1 MASRKLKSK
10 TPTKKKTVWLELIL
24 FCSLG
29 LFGFSLAT
37 FLLSGGTIDSISVTL
52 DPFTSNTTES
62 EEAVVAVLY
71 EAESTRPIARQTLAP
86 IFTPSVMYW
95 EEDILRWTEPWG
107 IDPNLAAT
115 VMQIESCGYP
125 QALSRSGAMSLFQV
139 MPFHFTQGED
149 PYNPDTNAYRG
160 MSYLARGLEISDGHA
175 GLAMAGY
182 NGGHSVINRN
192 YNAWADETKRYYRWG
207 SGIYREA
214 SAGWESS
221 PTLAAWQAAA
231 GGLCGQAENYLGI

>member
-1 MASRKLKSK
+1 MARKLKSK
-10 TPTKKKTVWLELIL
+10 QPTKKKTVWLELIL
-24 FCSLG
+24 FSSLG
-29 LFGFSLAT
+29 VLGFSLVS
-37 FLLSGGTIDSISVTL
+37 FLLAGGTVSPISVTL
-52 DPFTSNTTES
+52 DSISSEGPE
-62 EEAVVAVLY
+62 EEAVVAILY
-71 EAESTRPIARQTLAP
+71 EAQSNRPMVRPTLAP

-95 EEDILRWTEPWG
+95 EEEILRWTEPWG

-139 MPFHFTQGED
+139 MPFHFTQNED

-160 MSYLARGLEISDGHA
+160 MSYLARGLEISEGHA

-182 NGGHSVINRN
+182 NGGHSVINRS
-192 YNAWADETKRYYRWG
+192 YDSWANETQRYYRWG

-214 SAGWESS
+214 SAGWDSS
-221 PTLAAWQAAA
+221 PTLASWKAAA
-231 GGLCGQAENYLGI
+231 GGLCGQAEQYLGI